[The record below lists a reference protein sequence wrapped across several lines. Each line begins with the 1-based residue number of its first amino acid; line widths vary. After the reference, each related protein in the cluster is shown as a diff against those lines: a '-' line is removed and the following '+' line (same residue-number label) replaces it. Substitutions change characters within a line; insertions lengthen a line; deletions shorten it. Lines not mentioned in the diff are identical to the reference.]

1 MNLVDIFTSAV
12 VVETL
17 YISIIASLSNLRRNC
32 TFAYDCY
39 SPNSSRIIDGDAS
52 KDKLGW
58 IQGIIFNRF
67 AELKKRY

>member
-1 MNLVDIFTSAV
+1 MKLIDIFTPAV

-17 YISIIASLSNLRRNC
+17 YISIIASLINLRPNC

-52 KDKLGW
+52 KDKLVGS
-58 IQGIIFNRF
+58 R
-67 AELKKRY
+67 ELSLTVLRN